1 MLRFPVVYFQWCIFV
16 LLRSLKRKDLI
27 LRPSRNIDQ
36 SPNIARVKIFIYAR
50 PCVNK
55 MTCSAVFFV
64 PFPKYPK
71 IDGNDKKLSGLFW
84 EFSFVLATQS
94 NSKSGEDVSQI
105 IKPEWFVEKSAVKT
119 DIYLEKD
126 HKLVCVGKYPIYIN
140 CSPFLT
146 FVLYPTKQVNY
157 KVSSTTKN
165 DTLLLSSN

>member
-55 MTCSAVFFV
+55 MTCSSVFFV

-71 IDGNDKKLSGLFW
+71 IDGNDKKLSRLFL

-105 IKPEWFVEKSAVKT
+105 IEPEWFVEKSAVKT

-126 HKLVCVGKYPIYIN
+126 HKLVKNFLFYWRN
-140 CSPFLT
+140 RCSTGRSCSKADQRLT
-146 FVLYPTKQVNY
+146 QVSFSY
-157 KVSSTTKN
+157 VKKHFFG
-165 DTLLLSSN
+165 